1 MARRSSLCTGTGGT
15 QSPQGCD
22 VLPSLHA
29 ELLPRSDPNVPFIL
43 AELVHDTTRAITSL
57 LFSGL
62 FTRFREIRFVFAH
75 AGGTVPMLADRI
87 SYYSAQMK
95 DLASKTPDGVEHELK
110 RLYYDVASSANPA
123 AMAALMKLLDTT
135 HILFGSDY
143 PAVPVA
149 YTLKGLT
156 NLGLPAADLQAI
168 LRDNAM
174 TLLPRLRA

>member
-1 MARRSSLCTGTGGT
+1 
-15 QSPQGCD
+15 
-22 VLPSLHA
+22 
-29 ELLPRSDPNVPFIL
+29 
-43 AELVHDTTRAITSL
+43 
-57 LFSGL
+57 
-62 FTRFREIRFVFAH
+62 
-75 AGGTVPMLADRI
+75 MLADRI

-95 DLASKTPDGVEHELK
+95 DLAGKTPDGVEHELK
-110 RLYYDVASSANPA
+110 RLYYDVASSANPP
-123 AMAALMKLLDTT
+123 AMAALMKLVDTS

-149 YTLKGLT
+149 YTLQGLT